1 MMRLQKILSLAG
13 IASRRKSDELIA
25 QGRVSLNGKIASVG
39 NSADPEKDII
49 EVNGKRVQ
57 LQAKKYILL
66 YKPKGYVSTLEDKFA
81 ARKVTE
87 LIKLKERLYP
97 VGRLDADAEGLII
110 MTNDGDFANSV
121 AHPRYEVPKTYT
133 ALLKDDMTPGDLAKL
148 NQGIEIEG
156 HVVKSVAK
164 FVGRNVVEITVHEG
178 SKHMVKILFR
188 SLGYFILRLRR
199 IKIGSLTLKG
209 LSPGTW
215 RFITQNELKQ
225 FRPQSVEKKGSEK
238 L

>member
-1 MMRLQKILSLAG
+1 MITMRLQKILSLAG
-13 IASRRKSDELIA
+13 IASRRKSEELIA
-25 QGRVSLNGKIASVG
+25 QGLVTLNGKVATVG
-39 NSADPEKDII
+39 NSADPEKDVIL
-49 EVNGKRVQ
+49 VNGKKIQ

-66 YKPKGYVSTLEDKFA
+66 YKPRGYVSTLEDRFA
-81 ARKVTE
+81 KRKITD

-121 AHPRYEVPKTYT
+121 AHPRYEVQKTYT
-133 ALLKDDMTPGDLAKL
+133 AELKEEMKPEDLSKL

-156 HVVKSVAK
+156 RVVKAFAK
-164 FVGRNVVEITVHEG
+164 FVGKNVVEITVHEG

-188 SLGYFILRLRR
+188 SLGYFIVRLRR
-199 IKIGSLTLKG
+199 IKIGNLTLKG

-215 RFITQNELKQ
+215 RFLAENELKQ
-225 FRPQSVEKKGSEK
+225 FQKP
-238 L
+238 

>member
-13 IASRRKSDELIA
+13 IASRRKSEELIS
-25 QGRVSLNGKIASVG
+25 QGRVS
-39 NSADPEKDII
+39 
-49 EVNGKRVQ
+49 VNGKTATIGMSADAEKDVIAVNGKKVQ

-66 YKPKGYVSTLEDKFA
+66 YKPKGYVSTLEDRFA
-81 ARKVTE
+81 QRKVTD

-97 VGRLDADAEGLII
+97 VGRLDADAEGLLI

-133 ALLKDDMTPGDLAKL
+133 ALLKSDMKPEDLAKL

-156 HVVKSVAK
+156 RAVKAFARFLGK
-164 FVGRNVVEITVHEG
+164 NLVEITVHEG
-178 SKHMVKILFR
+178 RKHIVKLLFR
-188 SLGYFILRLRR
+188 ELGYFILRLRR
-199 IKIGSLTLKG
+199 VKIGRLTLKG

-215 RFITQNELKQ
+215 RFLTEGELKQ
-225 FRPQSVEKKGSEK
+225 FQGSLRK
-238 L
+238 